1 MISLL
6 RAEALKLRRSLVLLV
21 AATPP
26 LMVFALGF
34 LVTASDNG
42 PDMWQMQIMSGSAIW
57 GFFLLPMSA
66 IGLTALQAQLEHAP
80 NTWSHTLALPRPKW
94 QVFLAKAICAQL
106 ILAIVSLLVMIAGIL
121 STLAGLPFS
130 ETGSMTDEL
139 DWGLALSLYARM
151 YVAAVFVT
159 ALQWL
164 IATRFRSFAV
174 AVSVG
179 IGGTFVAVAATSSKW
194 GLYFPWLMPVNIL
207 ASDPERA
214 NLALAYG
221 LGGGVLVYAL
231 GIVWLARRDW
241 A

>member
-34 LVTASDNG
+34 LVTISDNG
-42 PDMWQMQIMSGSAIW
+42 PDNWQIQIMSGSAIW

-94 QVFLAKAICAQL
+94 QVFLAKAIWAQL
-106 ILAIVSLLVMIAGIL
+106 ILAIVSVLVMLAGIS
-121 STLAGLPFS
+121 STMLGLPFS
-130 ETGSMTDEL
+130 EHGAMTD
-139 DWGLALSLYARM
+139 DINWSQAVSLYSRM
-151 YVAAVFVT
+151 YVAALFVT

-207 ASDPERA
+207 ASEPESA
-214 NLALAYG
+214 NLAMTYG
-221 LGGGVLVYAL
+221 LTGGVVIYLI
-231 GIVWLARRDW
+231 GIIWLARRDW
-241 A
+241 G

>member
-6 RAEALKLRRSLVLLV
+6 QAEAFKLRRSLLLLV

-94 QVFLAKAICAQL
+94 QVFLAKAIWAQL

-130 ETGSMTDEL
+130 ETGRMTDEL

-194 GLYFPWLMPVNIL
+194 GLYFPWLI
-207 ASDPERA
+207 ERKSV
-214 NLALAYG
+214 G
-221 LGGGVLVYAL
+221 
-231 GIVWLARRDW
+231 
-241 A
+241 